1 MATAAEIAGTKVPAG
16 AGEDS
21 VSLVQELLGT
31 TKDGVREAT
40 IHQSAAGDLA
50 LRQGPWKLIFHKDGR
65 RELFNLQIDLSEK
78 TEVGAANPE
87 ITQKLTVLMQRYI
100 NEGRSTVGAA
110 QKNDF
115 ALSIGAGETKAK
127 VKKKDPK
134 AAAAMKSTA
143 ERAREMALAADA
155 SFD

>member
-1 MATAAEIAGTKVPAG
+1 M
-16 AGEDS
+16 
-21 VSLVQELLGT
+21 
-31 TKDGVREAT
+31 
-40 IHQSAAGDLA
+40 
-50 LRQGPWKLIFHKDGR
+50 
-65 RELFNLQIDLSEK
+65 
-78 TEVGAANPE
+78 GAANPE
-87 ITQKLTVLMQRYI
+87 ITQKLTALMQRYI
-100 NEGRSTVGAA
+100 AEGRSTVGAA

-115 ALSIGAGETKAK
+115 ALSVGAGETKAK